1 MDRILTTPIPEQE
14 ARDLHV
20 GDVIYVTGT
29 MFTARDEA
37 HLMMLE
43 RGAPFPVEGLILYH
57 CGPVVKKEEN
67 GEWRIV
73 SAGPT
78 TSARMESIED
88 RFLERFPVRVIIGK
102 GSMGEKTLAALQK
115 AGAVYAHYTGGAGAL
130 AARAITRVIDVHWL
144 TELGIPEAVW
154 VLKVD
159 RFGPLIVT
167 MDSHGK
173 SMYNKINRQ
182 VQKNLALIHSQIER
196 REE

>member
-1 MDRILTTPIPEQE
+1 MDRILTTPISEQE

-102 GSMGEKTLAALQK
+102 GGMGEKTLAALQK
-115 AGAVYAHYTGGAGAL
+115 TGVVYAHYTGGAGAL

-167 MDSHGK
+167 MDSHGN

>member
-1 MDRILTTPIPEQE
+1 MDRILTTPISEQE

-20 GDVIYVTGT
+20 GDVMYVTGT

-167 MDSHGK
+167 MDSHGN